1 MKLSQEEISATIKEY
16 ILNRFVKANEKNVLT
31 NETPLISGGI
41 IDSIL
46 TMQLV
51 VFIEE
56 TYNFEFLPHEV
67 DKENLNTIGS
77 ITAFIVKK
85 ING

>member
-1 MKLSQEEISATIKEY
+1 MKISRDEIANTLKTY
-16 ILNRFVKANEKNVLT
+16 ILKRFVKESEADTLT

-56 TYNFEFLPHEV
+56 TYHFEFLPHEV
-67 DKENLNTIGS
+67 DKDNLNTINL
-77 ITAFIVKK
+77 ITEFIEKK
-85 ING
+85 LNG